1 MKNVLRILAYLLFF
15 TLYSSAGAL
24 RVGGSIGY
32 YSVADSIY
40 RDTYGSGNLIYDG
53 SLSYDLLSNFEIR
66 GEVSYFKDR
75 GEMTLT
81 QEEIRFSMIPV
92 VIGVRAK
99 LVQIKKISPYLGAG
113 VDFYSFKERARLG
126 NTSDSTTGFHIEA
139 GSYIAL
145 GRRFYMDF
153 NLRYVKAD
161 AQPFDE
167 TIRLGGWRAG
177 VGVGYSF

>member
-1 MKNVLRILAYLLFF
+1 MKQVLRILAYLLIF

-40 RDTYGSGNLIYDG
+40 RDTYGSGNLIYDV
-53 SLSYDLLSNFEIR
+53 SLSYDLWRNFEIR

-81 QEEIRFSMIPV
+81 QEEIKFSMIPV
-92 VIGVRAK
+92 VIGLRVK
-99 LVQIKKISPYLGAG
+99 LVQIKKLSPYLGTG
-113 VDFYSFKERARLG
+113 IDFYSFKERARLG
-126 NTSDSTTGFHIEA
+126 DTSDSTVGFHIE
-139 GSYIAL
+139 GGTYIAL
-145 GRRFYMDF
+145 GQKFRLDF

-167 TIRLGGWRAG
+167 TIKLGGWRAG